1 MVRARSARRQAGR
14 AVASARLR
22 DVTRTSAA
30 APSLVEL
37 LATGVLDAELAAL
50 VWVLV
55 EGRVPLVVATPEGR
69 AGAGGQLLAGV
80 LASIGPDVDVEAV
93 ATPLTPA
100 GASSLVRGRRAG
112 GVIEAASLAEI
123 RERLGSGPL
132 PLTPDQLTFLGCVLV
147 LGEPEGTGARRGR
160 LRVTAAH
167 YVRPLARDAHGHA
180 QRLDPAVLA
189 AWDERLGRY
198 EHFAWGVLPEIA
210 ARLGRRAGDLEADL
224 HHRRDD
230 LAGLVKGGVTK
241 LEDVQRLVAGYR
253 VQYGGPHAGR
263 NGTTADTGAGTITGA
278 GTTGGSGTTGS
289 SDPSGDPQPH
299 GHGAHDGHDHPPH

>member
-1 MVRARSARRQAGR
+1 
-14 AVASARLR
+14 
-22 DVTRTSAA
+22 VTSTPPP
-30 APSLVEL
+30 APSLVSL
-37 LATGVLDAELAAL
+37 LAQGVVDAELAAL
-50 VWVLV
+50 IWLLV
-55 EGRVPLVVATPEGR
+55 EGQVPVVVATPEGR
-69 AGAGGQLLAGV
+69 AAAGAQLLAG
-80 LASIGPDVDVEAV
+80 LIGSVRQDADMEAL

-112 GVIEAASLAEI
+112 GVIEAGSLAEI

-147 LGEPEGTGARRGR
+147 LGEPTGTGSRRGR

-189 AWDERLGRY
+189 AWDDRLGRY

-210 ARLGRRAGDLEADL
+210 ARFGRRAGDLEADL

-241 LEDVQRLVAGYR
+241 LEEVQRLVAGYR
-253 VQYGGPHAGR
+253 VQYGGPHAEQGGR
-263 NGTTADTGAGTITGA
+263 GSAADDG
-278 GTTGGSGTTGS
+278 
-289 SDPSGDPQPH
+289 H
-299 GHGAHDGHDHPPH
+299 GHGPDDGHGHGPDADHGRDNGHGHHPH

>member
-1 MVRARSARRQAGR
+1 MSHAPP
-14 AVASARLR
+14 
-22 DVTRTSAA
+22 A

-37 LATGVLDAELAAL
+37 VATGVLDAELGAL
-50 VWVLV
+50 VWLLV
-55 EGRVPLVVATPEGR
+55 EAHVPVVVAAPEGR
-69 AGAGGQLLAGV
+69 ASAGGQLLAGL
-80 LASIGPDVDVEAV
+80 LASIRPDVDTA
-93 ATPLTPA
+93 ALQAPMSAA
-100 GASSLVRGRRAG
+100 GASSLTRGRRAG
-112 GVIEAASLAEI
+112 GVLEAGSLGEI

-132 PLTPDQLTFLGCVLV
+132 PLTPDQLTFLGCVLI
-147 LGEPEGTGARRGR
+147 LGQSTGGSGGTGGTGGRRGR

-189 AWDERLGRY
+189 TWDDRLGRY

-241 LEDVQRLVAGYR
+241 LDEVQRLVAGYR
-253 VQYGGPHAGR
+253 VQYGGPHGEHGVPHAEHG
-263 NGTTADTGAGTITGA
+263 N
-278 GTTGGSGTTGS
+278 
-289 SDPSGDPQPH
+289 PSGE
-299 GHGAHDGHDHPPH
+299 HDGSHGTN